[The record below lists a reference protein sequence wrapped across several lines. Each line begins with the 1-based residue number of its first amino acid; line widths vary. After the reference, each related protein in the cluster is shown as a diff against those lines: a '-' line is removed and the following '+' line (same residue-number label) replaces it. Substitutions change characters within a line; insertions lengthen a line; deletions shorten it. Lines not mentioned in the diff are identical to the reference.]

1 MTEATAERPTYGNW
15 ILSRSPGLFGAGLLG
30 TVVLFAALL
39 TALLTLLALGPRP
52 ALVVA
57 FVGAL
62 GFTAVGTP
70 VGSWVLRRAT
80 FGWSKVQGDTVHR
93 SGVHSRKADPHVRLP
108 GMLGRS
114 TLLTA
119 SDPFADF
126 VVVKSVGGLYTMVV
140 RCSAEG
146 PLMQDQERVD
156 AWVARWSGL
165 LSSAGQ
171 ESGLVSAKAITDTA
185 PDPGGRL
192 PAMVA
197 ALRSSKSP
205 TLAQQVMSETVA
217 DLPAASS
224 DNVTYLE
231 MTFRGRALNRKGDEK
246 AILAEMARKASG
258 LVHLAQYAGGG
269 HVEMVKAPELI
280 RLVRE
285 SYDPVTSP
293 ALEQAELDGD
303 PEPLTWADAG
313 PVASRELWGE
323 MLHDSGRS
331 ITWEMYGA
339 PRSKITENALTH
351 LLVPHAD
358 FARKRVALMYR
369 PHNPDESVRVA
380 ERDANTANF
389 VAQQSKKRPSASA
402 QLVQRAAE
410 QSRHEVA
417 SGAASVRFSL
427 MVTVTCR
434 YDGDMA
440 QAVSTLEAR
449 GRSVPLRL
457 RRVYGAQAAAFAAT
471 LPVGFVP
478 WEHTAVNASIREW
491 L

>member
-15 ILSRSPGLFGAGLLG
+15 IASRSPGLFGAGLLG
-30 TVVLFAALL
+30 TVVMFAGLL
-39 TALLTLLALGPRP
+39 SALLTLLAAGPKPAAVVAVLG
-52 ALVVA
+52 VVA
-57 FVGAL
+57 FTAL
-62 GFTAVGTP
+62 GTP
-70 VGSWVLRRAT
+70 LGSWVLRRVG
-80 FGWSKVQGDTVHR
+80 FGWASAHGDTTHR
-93 SGVHSRKADPHVRLP
+93 SGLVSRKSDPAVRLP
-108 GMLGRS
+108 GLLS
-114 TLLTA
+114 KTTLLTA
-119 SDPFADF
+119 SDPFTEF
-126 VVVKSVGGLYTMVV
+126 VVVKSGGLYSMVV

-171 ESGLVSAKAITDTA
+171 ESGLVCVKAITDTA

-192 PAMVA
+192 PVMVA
-197 ALRSSKSP
+197 ALRSPNSP
-205 TLAQQVMSETVA
+205 TLAREIMAETVA
-217 DLPAASS
+217 SLPAASS

-231 MTFRGRALNRKGDEK
+231 LTFRGRVLNRKNDEA
-246 AILAEMARKASG
+246 AILAEMARKAAG
-258 LVHLAQYAGGG
+258 VVAMAQYAGGG

-280 RLVRE
+280 RIVRE
-285 SYDPVTSP
+285 SYDPITSA
-293 ALEQAELDGD
+293 ALEQAELAGD
-303 PEPLTWADAG
+303 PESLTWADAG
-313 PVASRELWGE
+313 PVASRDLWGDFV
-323 MLHDSGRS
+323 HDSGRS

-358 FARKRVALMYR
+358 FARKRVALLYR
-369 PHNPDESVRVA
+369 PHSPDESAKVA

-434 YDGDMA
+434 YDGDLE

-449 GRSVPLRL
+449 GRAVPIRL

-478 WEHTAVNASIREW
+478 WEHTVVSSSVREW